1 MKRAFDLVLAI
12 VALPFAAVLILAC
25 AIAIRLTSPGPAI
38 FRQVRVGRNEVP
50 FVCLKLRTMRT
61 ETPDLPSHQVNVSA
75 ITPIGRFLRRSK
87 LDELPQLWNILKG
100 EMSLVGP
107 RPCLPTQVELIRA
120 RRSHGLAGL
129 RPGVTGVAQVE
140 GVDMSDP
147 ERLAALDAT
156 YLTDMSVAADLRLI
170 LRTVGGSGRGDA
182 AGRRRA

>member
-1 MKRAFDLVLAI
+1 MKRAFDLALAI

-38 FRQVRVGRNEVP
+38 FRQVRIGRNEVP
-50 FVCLKLRTMRT
+50 FTCLKLRTMRIS
-61 ETPDLPSHQVNVSA
+61 TPDLPSHKVDVAA
-75 ITPIGRFLRRSK
+75 ITPVGGFLRRSK

-120 RRSHGLAGL
+120 RRARGVAGL
-129 RPGVTGVAQVE
+129 RPGITGVSQVA

-156 YLTDMSVAADLRLI
+156 YLSDMSPGADLRLI
-170 LRTVGGSGRGDA
+170 LKTVAGSGRGDA
-182 AGRRRA
+182 AGRRA